1 MGKKQTA
8 TQWLAEQMNT
18 AKWKFADITDRNAII
33 QQAIQMEKEQ
43 IITSHHDGYNDGYSK
58 NNASSAKY
66 YYDNY

>member
-8 TQWLAEQMNT
+8 TQWLAEQMDT

-43 IITSHHDGYNDGYSK
+43 IITSHHDGYNDGCLK